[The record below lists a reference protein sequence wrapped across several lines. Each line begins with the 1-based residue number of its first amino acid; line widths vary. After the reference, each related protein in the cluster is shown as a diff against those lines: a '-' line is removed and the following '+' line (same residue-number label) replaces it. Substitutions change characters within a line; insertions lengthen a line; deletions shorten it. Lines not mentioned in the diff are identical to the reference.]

1 MKNINGFNESLSN
14 MMNEIFTGLDVT
26 AEELNTM
33 QEHWNNS
40 TYSRL
45 HITRAWRDS
54 SNVLCVAYDNDNW
67 YHYNSKG
74 EWY

>member
-1 MKNINGFNESLSN
+1 
-14 MMNEIFTGLDVT
+14 MNEFNKALDNMIADIFSGLNIT
-26 AEELNTM
+26 AEELHTM

-40 TYSRL
+40 NYSRL

-54 SNVLCVAYDNDNW
+54 SNVLCVAYDDETW
-67 YHYNSKG
+67 FHYNSKG